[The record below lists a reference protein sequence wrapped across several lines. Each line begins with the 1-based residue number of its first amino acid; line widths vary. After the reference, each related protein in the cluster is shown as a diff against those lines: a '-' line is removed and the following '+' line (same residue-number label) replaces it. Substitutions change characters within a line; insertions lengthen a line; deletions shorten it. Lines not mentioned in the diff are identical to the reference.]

1 MKFTINQYMNSLW
14 AAKGRKIF
22 TREYTGVIESVR
34 AKYGQDLEVKIR
46 LPNGSVKLRDGTDL
60 YAERAAVYEP
70 GCLYAERA
78 GVESELGEL
87 I

>member
-14 AAKGRKIF
+14 GAKGRKIF

-34 AKYGQDLEVKIR
+34 AKYGKDLEVKIR

-60 YAERAAVYEP
+60 YAERA
-70 GCLYAERA
+70 
-78 GVESELGEL
+78 GVESSLSEL

>member
-1 MKFTINQYMNSLW
+1 MKTLNEYMNSLW
-14 AAKGRKIF
+14 TAKGRKIF

-34 AKYGQDLEVKIR
+34 AKYGKDLEVKIR
-46 LPNGSVKLRDGTDL
+46 LPNGSVKLRNGTGL

>member
-1 MKFTINQYMNSLW
+1 MKFTINQYMKSLW
-14 AAKGRKIF
+14 SAKGRKIF

-34 AKYGQDLEVKIR
+34 SKYGQDLEVKIR

-60 YAERAAVYEP
+60 YS
-70 GCLYAERA
+70 ERA
-78 GVESELGEL
+78 GVQSELGEL